1 MSYPSYPWQESQ
13 WQSFSLQLEQQRVP
27 HAFLLLGVEGLGQL
41 QFANE
46 MAATIL
52 CTETEQKI
60 ACGRCHSCQL
70 FSAGSHPDHTNI
82 EPEEPGKQIKIDQ
95 IRRLKDKQELT
106 PTVAKWKT
114 VIISPANNMNVSA
127 SNSLL
132 KLLEEPQNNTLLIL
146 ISEKPERL
154 PITVIS
160 RCQKIIL
167 SPPST
172 ELAIQW
178 LQQKNSIE
186 PHIAEQLLPLA
197 KSAPI
202 KVLELIESG
211 LVSTLKQLDDDFE
224 SLLQGQANPVQMA
237 KSWLQY
243 DLSVVFNYLQNNLK
257 QRLIRIGGSLNTVE
271 VKRYWVI
278 YDCIIVAIKLTS
290 ASNNINKSL
299 LVEQFMGSVIDV
311 KPNNNSTLNILK

>member
-1 MSYPSYPWQESQ
+1 M
-13 WQSFSLQLEQQRVP
+13 
-27 HAFLLLGVEGLGQL
+27 
-41 QFANE
+41 
-46 MAATIL
+46 
-52 CTETEQKI
+52 
-60 ACGRCHSCQL
+60 
-70 FSAGSHPDHTNI
+70 
-82 EPEEPGKQIKIDQ
+82 
-95 IRRLKDKQELT
+95 
-106 PTVAKWKT
+106 
-114 VIISPANNMNVSA
+114 
-127 SNSLL
+127 
-132 KLLEEPQNNTLLIL
+132 
-146 ISEKPERL
+146 
-154 PITVIS
+154 
-160 RCQKIIL
+160 
-167 SPPST
+167 
-172 ELAIQW
+172 

-311 KPNNNSTLNILK
+311 KPNNNSSLNIFK